1 MGEAVRYAIS
11 YSRFS
16 HERQAKGST
25 IERQEK
31 ALNDYLARNPDVHL
45 VQHLSDDG
53 VSSFRGKHARE
64 GALSR
69 IIAGL
74 EQGDFPRP
82 LILIVESL
90 DRLSREPFMDAFDR
104 FSTILK
110 HDCTIAICDMNQ
122 DLSRESLKKE
132 PNRIWE
138 IIGAM
143 NRAHGESAR
152 KSDLVTSAWRS
163 RIKLALKTGCAIKG
177 YLGPPWVSIDP
188 VTNRYVVGLDEL
200 RVVETVNL
208 IFEWRADGVND
219 HSIAKR
225 LNEQRR
231 EVFRASVGKDHKR
244 QGWYQSYISKLLQN
258 RQVLGEMTIRGVE
271 MPKGYIPEIIT
282 PELFHRAQAARSPRE
297 GKPGR
302 KGLTLSNLFTGVAK
316 CSHCGGTMEMTR
328 NRAQTQDGPAPIKF
342 LMCSSR
348 KRRFKCESQGM
359 INYEKLESAV
369 LGFLSKIP
377 WTEIVK
383 AENPDNPLP
392 AIEDAIART
401 EIEIAALTEQRDR
414 AIAMILKEA
423 GFEEEFGPVIDRLRP
438 VLRDAQARLSDL
450 KADSNREAHAWR
462 ARPGLINNAI
472 EFFEKMNIA
481 SDAERLVIR
490 NRLAD
495 ALAQMITQ
503 MKCDT
508 SAKRTKI
515 EVGNYWFS
523 VETPNRSHVTTRG
536 GFGENAALLHQKQTA
551 ASRL

>member
-16 HERQAKGST
+16 HERQSKGST

-74 EQGDFPRP
+74 EHGDFPRP
-82 LILIVESL
+82 LVLIVESL

-110 HDCTIAICDMNQ
+110 LDCSIAICDMNQ
-122 DLSRESLKKE
+122 ELSRESLKKE
-132 PNRIWE
+132 PNQIWE

-163 RIKLALKTGCAIKG
+163 RIKLALNTGCAIKG

-188 VTNRYVVGLDEL
+188 VTNRYVVGPDDLEAIK
-200 RVVETVNL
+200 TVNL
-208 IFEWRADGVND
+208 IFQWRADGVND
-219 HSIAKR
+219 HAIAKR
-225 LNEQRR
+225 LNEQGRN
-231 EVFRASVGKDHKR
+231 VFRASVGKGHER
-244 QGWYQSYISKLLQN
+244 RGWYQSYISKLLQN

-316 CSHCGGTMEMTR
+316 CSHCGGSMEMTR
-328 NRAQTQDGPAPIKF
+328 NRAQTDDGPAPIKF
-342 LMCSSR
+342 LMCSNR
-348 KRRFKCESQGM
+348 KRRYKCESQGM

-369 LGFLSKIP
+369 LRFLSTIP
-377 WTEIVK
+377 WAEIVK
-383 AENPDNPLP
+383 SENPDNPLP

-401 EIEIAALTEQRDR
+401 TIEIEALIKQRDR
-414 AIAMILKEA
+414 ATAMILKEA
-423 GFEEEFGPVIDRLRP
+423 EFEEEFGPILKTLRP
-438 VLRDAQARLSDL
+438 TLKDAQARLSDL
-450 KADSNREAHAWR
+450 TAERNREARAWG

-472 EFFEKMNIA
+472 EYYEQMNIV
-481 SDAERLVIR
+481 SDAERMVIR

-508 SAKRTKI
+508 AAKRVKI
-515 EVGNYWFS
+515 EVGHYWFS
-523 VETPNRSHVTTRG
+523 VETPNRRHVTTRG
-536 GFGENAALLHQKQTA
+536 GFGENAALLRYKRT
-551 ASRL
+551 